1 MVTFKIESW
10 AALAPTL
17 DSHDDWIGW
26 LQTPHPLSSTFDS
39 LSIKQVSPLLRRRF
53 NALGKCAMSTLLSI
67 VDSTDRL
74 PSVFASRHGDTAL
87 TLSLLENI
95 GKKEPMS
102 PTDFSLAVHNAV
114 SGLYTIAQKDT
125 SAVTAIASMEGL
137 ITHALIE
144 AIGQLHDSPRVLCV
158 IYDAPLPALYHSSCL
173 SESFPYSIALILN
186 KDHGSSYSLE
196 QLTPPIAEKH
206 SVLTTHPTTELKPF
220 ISLLTGL
227 TTSMTSTFNHSTWS
241 LYQQNDHVR

>member
-17 DSHDDWIGW
+17 DSHNDWIGW
-26 LQTPHPLSSTFDS
+26 LQTPHPLSPTFDS
-39 LSIKQVSPLLRRRF
+39 LSLKQVPPLLRRRF
-53 NALGKCAMSTLLSI
+53 NTLGKCAMSTLLTLLNNS
-67 VDSTDRL
+67 DRL

-87 TLSLLENI
+87 TLSLLENM
-95 GKKEPMS
+95 GKKQAMS

-114 SGLYTIAQKDT
+114 GGLYTIARQDT

-144 AIGQLHDSPRVLCV
+144 AIGQLNDSPRVLCV
-158 IYDAPLPALYHSSCL
+158 IYDAPLPPLYQASCP

-186 KDHGSSYSLE
+186 KDQGRTYSLE
-196 QLTPPIAEKH
+196 QLEAETLEKQPILPSNTA
-206 SVLTTHPTTELKPF
+206 TELRPF

-241 LYQQNDHVR
+241 LHQQDAHVR